1 MKVNSVLF
9 LMLAALLTFS
19 IGLATAQEMTKE
31 QWQQEI
37 TKYTQMRNDL
47 QAKAKTASQQVTD
60 GTAMSTKLDADY
72 DKCMNE
78 LYALVGSDKEKA
90 AAYRAE
96 IEAAEAKAGEL
107 MRLSDADLLARTAE
121 VDQLEAK
128 TKELWGNKLSLV
140 PEFWDRLTA
149 LDTKVK
155 SLKDTLA
162 KQVKVYTVGT
172 WSKDRDCL
180 WNISK
185 KPDIYGNA
193 WMWPRIWQGN
203 RDQIKD
209 PDVIEPGQK
218 LTIPKGTEM
227 STEDKTAARKYYSH
241 KAAKAAAAAAA
252 VAPAPAPAAAP
263 APAKQAPAQKPP
275 APAK

>member
-19 IGLATAQEMTKE
+19 IGLATAQELTKE

-47 QAKAKTASQQVTD
+47 QAKAKTVSQQVTD

-107 MRLSDADLLARTAE
+107 MRLSDADLLARTGE

-227 STEDKTAARKYYSH
+227 SKEDKTAARKYYSH
-241 KAAKAAAAAAA
+241 KAAKEAAAAAAA
-252 VAPAPAPAAAP
+252 APAPAPAP
-263 APAKQAPAQKPP
+263 APAKQAPAQTPP